1 MSLLEG
7 IGLRRAFDGL
17 VAVANVT
24 FHLKAGEMLALIG
37 PNGAG
42 KSTLFN
48 LLSGQLALDAGQV
61 MFNGLNITG
70 ATPTQIARLGIGRI
84 FQTASVFGSMTVR
97 ENVQVAAIA
106 GNGKTFRF
114 NHPASAYYRESV
126 DVLLVQLGLAQMAD
140 RGAGELAYGDTKRLE
155 LALALINQPKLLL
168 MDEPTAGMGL
178 AERAEVMALVRS
190 IAQAR
195 GMAILFTEHD
205 MAAVFATADRVL
217 VLDRGVVIAEGPPAA
232 IRANRRVQ
240 AVYLGEDG

>member
-240 AVYLGEDG
+240 AVYLGEDV

>member
-48 LLSGQLALDAGQV
+48 LLSGQLALDAGKV

-178 AERAEVMALVRS
+178 AERAEVMALIRS